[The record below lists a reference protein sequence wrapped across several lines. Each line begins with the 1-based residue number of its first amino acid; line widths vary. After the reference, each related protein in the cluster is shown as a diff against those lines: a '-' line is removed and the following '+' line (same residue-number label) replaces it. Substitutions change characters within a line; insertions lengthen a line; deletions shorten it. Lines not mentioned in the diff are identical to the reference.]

1 MFHKNFMILRHSPS
15 QTSCRISAGL
25 SMLYVSNWPS
35 KSMSVYSRPSCP
47 QLESLV
53 SKYRLGASEVV
64 EEDEDEDVM
73 VVGASS

>member
-1 MFHKNFMILRHSPS
+1 
-15 QTSCRISAGL
+15 
-25 SMLYVSNWPS
+25 
-35 KSMSVYSRPSCP
+35 MSVYSRPSCP

>member
-1 MFHKNFMILRHSPS
+1 
-15 QTSCRISAGL
+15 
-25 SMLYVSNWPS
+25 
-35 KSMSVYSRPSCP
+35 MSVYSRPSWP

-64 EEDEDEDVM
+64 EEDEEDGM